1 MYVLDTNV
9 VSALRRPDREP
20 VVADWARSV
29 PLVDQ
34 YVTALTVA
42 EIERGVV
49 RKEQTDP
56 AQGSVLRRWLAE
68 RVLPGFAGRVLPFDL
83 PAARILARYPVPEHA
98 PYDDAQIA
106 AVAEAHGMT
115 VVTRNLRHFTPLG
128 VRVFCPWEQQ
138 PRT

>member
-9 VSALRRPDREP
+9 VSALRRPEREP
-20 VVADWARSV
+20 VVADWARAV

-42 EIERGVV
+42 EIERGVI

-56 AQGSVLRRWLAE
+56 AQGAILRRWLAE
-68 RVLPGFAGRVLPFDL
+68 RVLPGFADRVLPFDL
-83 PAARILARYPVPEHA
+83 PAARILARYPVSEHA

-115 VVTRNLRHFTPLG
+115 VATRNLRHFTPLG
-128 VRVFCPWEQQ
+128 VRAFSPWEQ
-138 PRT
+138 PLGT

>member
-20 VVADWARSV
+20 VVADWARAV

-56 AQGSVLRRWLAE
+56 AQGAILRRWLAE

-83 PAARILARYPVPEHA
+83 PAARILAHYPVPEHA

-128 VRVFCPWEQQ
+128 VRVFCPWEQP

>member
-20 VVADWARSV
+20 AVAEWARTV

-34 YVTALTVA
+34 YVMALTVA

-49 RKEQTDP
+49 RKEQMDA
-56 AQGSVLRRWLAE
+56 AQGAVLRRWLTE

-83 PAARILARYPVPEHA
+83 SAARIIARYPVPEHA

-115 VVTRNLRHFTPLG
+115 VVTRNLRHFAPLG
-128 VRVFCPWEQQ
+128 VRVLCPWEQ
-138 PRT
+138 PPSR

>member
-9 VSALRRPDREP
+9 ISALRRPDREP
-20 VVADWARSV
+20 LVAGWARTV

-34 YVTALTVA
+34 YITALTVA

-56 AQGSVLRRWLAE
+56 AQGTILRRWLAE

-128 VRVFCPWEQQ
+128 VRVFSPWGQP

>member
-1 MYVLDTNV
+1 VIW
-9 VSALRRPDREP
+9 SAQPPLTART
-20 VVADWARSV
+20 ADWARAV

-56 AQGSVLRRWLAE
+56 AQGAILRRWLAE

-83 PAARILARYPVPEHA
+83 PAARILAHYPVPEHA

-128 VRVFCPWEQQ
+128 VRVFCPWEQ
-138 PRT
+138 PSST

>member
-9 VSALRRPDREP
+9 ISALRRPDREP
-20 VVADWARSV
+20 LVADWARTV

-56 AQGSVLRRWLAE
+56 AQGAILRRWFAE

-128 VRVFCPWEQQ
+128 VRVFCPWVQP

>member
-9 VSALRRPDREP
+9 ISALRRPDREP
-20 VVADWARSV
+20 LVADWARTV

-34 YVTALTVA
+34 YMTALTVA

-49 RKEQTDP
+49 RKERTDP
-56 AQGSVLRRWLAE
+56 AQGTILRRWLAE

-128 VRVFCPWEQQ
+128 VRVFSPWVQP